1 MYAKTFSIIGA
12 LASVATA
19 HIKMSSPA
27 PYGASS
33 LNNSPLDPSGSD
45 FPCKQRPGVYE
56 AEGASNTYSLGSTGN
71 NLAFIGSAVHGGGS
85 CQVSITYDAKPDKNS
100 VWKVIKSIEGGCPAR
115 DTEGNLGDN
124 AAMEVPYKY
133 DFDIPSDIPAGSGTI
148 AWTWFNKI
156 GNREMY
162 MNCAPLTLEG
172 SGGSEAAYNALPD
185 MFVANL
191 QNLNTC
197 TIPHGTDVQFPNP
210 GQAVERLNGATT
222 AWAQPTGDC
231 GSSGGN
237 GGGSGG
243 DVPVPTAAPTSESAP
258 TPTGGAGNGGAEE
271 TSAPPLGGIF
281 IPVPTTEAA
290 IPEPTASVPVPD
302 QGNEQGGGNTAPT
315 PTPSPP
321 AEEPEEQLITPPTGG
336 NQGAPS
342 TGAGAQQVGSPCT
355 NEGEWNCVAGTSF
368 QRCASGT
375 WSSVMQLAGGTSCT
389 PGVGSSIS
397 MVVTRNGRTRPLRF
411 RSA

>member
-1 MYAKTFSIIGA
+1 MYAKTFSIISA

-85 CQVSITYDAKPDKNS
+85 CQISITYDAKPDKNS

-133 DFDIPSDIPAGSGTI
+133 DFDIPSDIPAGTGTI

-210 GQAVERLNGATT
+210 GQAVERLNGAT
-222 AWAQPTGDC
+222 
-231 GSSGGN
+231 
-237 GGGSGG
+237 
-243 DVPVPTAAPTSESAP
+243 AAV
-258 TPTGGAGNGGAEE
+258 AG
-271 TSAPPLGGIF
+271 
-281 IPVPTTEAA
+281 
-290 IPEPTASVPVPD
+290 
-302 QGNEQGGGNTAPT
+302 QR
-315 PTPSPP
+315 
-321 AEEPEEQLITPPTGG
+321 
-336 NQGAPS
+336 NQGAPT

>member
-19 HIKMSSPA
+19 HIKMSAPV

-56 AEGASNTYSLGSTGN
+56 VEGATNTYSLGSTGN

-100 VWKVIKSIEGGCPAR
+100 VWKVIKSIEGGCPAQ
-115 DTEGNLGDN
+115 DTPGNLGDN
-124 AAMEVPYKY
+124 AALEVPYKY

-148 AWTWFNKI
+148 AWTWFNKV

-162 MNCAPLTLEG
+162 MNCAPVTLEG
-172 SGGSEAAYNALPD
+172 SGGSQSAFEALPD
-185 MFVANL
+185 MFVANIG
-191 QNLNTC
+191 TGC
-197 TIPHGTDVQFPNP
+197 GTEEGTDVQFPNA
-210 GQAVERLNGATT
+210 GSNVEQRNGATT
-222 AWAQPTGDC
+222 AFGAPTGSC
-231 GSSGGN
+231 QAAGGN
-237 GGGSGG
+237 GGNA
-243 DVPVPTAAPTSESAP
+243 PAPTAAPAPTSAPAP
-258 TPTGGAGNGGAEE
+258 TPTGGAGNGDAEE
-271 TSAPPLGGIF
+271 ISTPPLGGIF
-281 IPVPTTEAA
+281 IPVPTTESAVA
-290 IPEPTASVPVPD
+290 EPTATVPVPD
-302 QGNEQGGGNTAPT
+302 QGNEQGNDGAAPT
-315 PTPSPP
+315 PIPSPP
-321 AEEPEEQLITPPTGG
+321 AEDPEEQLITPPTGG
-336 NQGAPS
+336 DGSNQGSPN

-355 NEGEWNCVAGTSF
+355 NEGEWNCVGGTSF
-368 QRCASGT
+368 QRCASGS

-389 PGVGSSIS
+389 PGLGSSIS